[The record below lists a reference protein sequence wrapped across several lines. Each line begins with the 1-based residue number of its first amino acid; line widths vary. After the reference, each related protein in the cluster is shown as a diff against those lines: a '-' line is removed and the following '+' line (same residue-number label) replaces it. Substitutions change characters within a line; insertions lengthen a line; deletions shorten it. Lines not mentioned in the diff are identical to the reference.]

1 MSMMIVSAKRKWTL
15 SKMLVGDGRVRPE
28 SKARRRRRLWSAEEK
43 QRIVAAAFEPG
54 ASVAAVA
61 RRHDLNANMLFT
73 WRRQLG
79 ADAPAATMMLV
90 PATITAAARTSAP
103 AGHACRIEIILA
115 RGERLV
121 VGADVDADA
130 LGRVIEVLARR

>member
-1 MSMMIVSAKRKWTL
+1 MMIVSAKRKWTL
-15 SKMLVGDGRVRPE
+15 SKMLVGDGLVRPE

-43 QRIVAAAFEPG
+43 QRIVAEAFEAG

-79 ADAPAATMMLV
+79 ADVAATTMMLV
-90 PATITAAARTSAP
+90 PATITAAARIPAP
-103 AGHACRIEIILA
+103 AGLACRIEIILS
-115 RGERLV
+115 RGERVV

-130 LGRVIEVLARR
+130 LGRVIKVLARR

>member
-1 MSMMIVSAKRKWTL
+1 MMIVSAKRKWTL

-43 QRIVAAAFEPG
+43 QRIVAEAFEAG

-79 ADAPAATMMLV
+79 ADVAATTMMLV
-90 PATITAAARTSAP
+90 PATITAAARASAP
-103 AGHACRIEIILA
+103 AGLACRIEIILSH
-115 RGERLV
+115 GERLV
-121 VGADVDADA
+121 VGADADA
-130 LGRVIEVLARR
+130 LGRVIKVLARR